1 MRLMSISRAARNKR
15 TLFSASL
22 AGFVWGLIFS
32 CGGIAYADTVY
43 VDSQQH
49 FTIQVPPGWV
59 AKPYKAGGA
68 SGVTIVHGVD
78 AYVQIFLQK
87 GIDPAT
93 FLQALNT
100 EIQNT
105 HPGYRVSDRGLR
117 TIAGQ
122 PRIFIV
128 GDAPGTSGA
137 PRTRVYLETFAANGF
152 SYAVIA
158 SSSANN
164 PQGQQSISDY
174 KISQEMIQSLT
185 LNGVPAR
192 TLIASGGAPAM
203 AASTAGADAGGTDAA
218 SPPLSVR
225 DRKKLAALDAALK
238 GGAISA
244 DEYQTKKDALYS
256 SDLRQHNISTVK
268 KALDQAYE
276 DGVLTKDE
284 YDRKKRE
291 LVAVV
296 APSETSATSNPEP
309 PSQDLMEVRV
319 ASPQPE
325 TLPKSWTTHKD
336 PSGFVVNLPASWTV
350 GKVSSS
356 GQVVLHGTRGEEI
369 LIWPLHLQQS
379 ELDAQGA
386 AAMVQEL
393 ARKFDALMPWS
404 AVQTMTNAT
413 RVMGMGAE
421 RSGSAVLSW
430 ANGPG
435 AASVCFYGMEA
446 PGEVYRDSTDSFAAI
461 LKSFHVVP
469 ISSSEGVPEAAN
481 GSAARELNFVNWSDP
496 HESAFTVSVPQ
507 GWHAIGGG
515 YRLSPVDARYSVSMV
530 SPDGLVR
537 ASMGDSLVGAFL
549 QPTQALSAAGLGEG
563 TFQTLGDGTKLEVLG
578 YNSGKQFAQ
587 SYVRTLLS
595 RQCSDPQI
603 NSADAR
609 EDLASAF
616 AQSAAME
623 GFTDAHLTAG
633 EVSFTC
639 NVGGRPLKGKYIAA
653 TIRMAPGAS
662 AMWFVYRLYGYIA
675 FTGREQDGEK
685 VLAQMLQSSKFNPEW
700 EARQKDAASAGA
712 RQENDSSRQIYES
725 AQENVAGDQRLTSE
739 MIAHANEQLKNIAD
753 QIDRKRENSVVGR
766 LDVVDPQTG
775 TQYKVAGFE
784 DYHYLNNDGYL
795 YGLNPPGAQGSNLRA
810 MIVLP

>member
-1 MRLMSISRAARNKR
+1 MHIMCYQEKKGDKRALFF
-15 TLFSASL
+15 TLLSALTFIWIFTSPGL
-22 AGFVWGLIFS
+22 AYG
-32 CGGIAYADTVY
+32 DTVY

-49 FTIQVPPGWV
+49 FTIQIPPGWV
-59 AKPYKAGGA
+59 AKPYSAGGA
-68 SGVTIVHGVD
+68 SGVTIVHGAD

-87 GIDPAT
+87 EIDPAT
-93 FLQALNT
+93 FLQALNN
-100 EIQNT
+100 EIQTT
-105 HPGYRVSDRGLR
+105 HAGYHVSDRGLR
-117 TIAGQ
+117 TISGQ
-122 PRIFIV
+122 PRIYIV
-128 GDAPGTSGA
+128 GEAPGTSGA

-158 SSSANN
+158 SSSGSN
-164 PQGQQSISDY
+164 PQSPQSISDY
-174 KISQEMIQSLT
+174 KISQAMIQSLT
-185 LNGVPAR
+185 LNGVPAK
-192 TLIASGGAPAM
+192 TLMAAGAVPGTAAAPAAT
-203 AASTAGADAGGTDAA
+203 AANSSDN
-218 SPPLSVR
+218 PPLSPR
-225 DRKKLAALDAALK
+225 DRKKLAALDTALK
-238 GGAISA
+238 GGAITA
-244 DEYQTKKDALYS
+244 EEYQVKKNALYS
-256 SDLRQHNISTVK
+256 NDLRQHNTLTVR

-291 LVAVV
+291 LVAVGTPPV
-296 APSETSATSNPEP
+296 TSANSNAEP
-309 PSQDLMEVRV
+309 PSQNLVEVRI
-319 ASPQPE
+319 AAPQPE

-336 PSGFVVNLPASWTV
+336 PAGFVVNLPANWTV
-350 GKVSSS
+350 GKVSSN

-404 AVQTMTNAT
+404 SVQTMTNAT

-421 RSGSAVLSW
+421 HSGSALLSW

-435 AASVCFYGMEA
+435 AASVCFYGIEA

-461 LKSFHVVP
+461 LKSFHVVS
-469 ISSSEGVPEAAN
+469 ISSNEGVPEAAN
-481 GSAARELNFVNWSDP
+481 GSSAGELSFVDWSDP
-496 HESAFTVSVPQ
+496 HEKAFTVSVPQ
-507 GWHAIGGG
+507 GWQAIGGG
-515 YRLSPVDARYSVSMV
+515 YRLSPVDARYSIFMV

-537 ASMGDSLVGAFL
+537 TSMGDSLVGAFL
-549 QPTQALSAAGLGEG
+549 QPTQALSAARLGEG
-563 TFQTLGDGTKLEVLG
+563 TYQTLADGTKLEVLG

-595 RQCSDPQI
+595 GQCSDPQV

-616 AQSAAME
+616 ARSAAVE

-633 EVSFTC
+633 EVAFTC

-653 TIRMAPGAS
+653 TIRMASGDS
-662 AMWFVYRLYGYIA
+662 AMWFVYRLYGYVA

-685 VLAQMLQSSKFNPEW
+685 VLAQMVESSKFNPEW
-700 EARQKDAASAGA
+700 ETRQRDAASTDV

-725 AQENVAGDQRLTSE
+725 AQENVADDQRLTSE
-739 MIAHANEQLKNIAD
+739 MIAHANEQLTKIAD
-753 QIDRKRENSVVGR
+753 EIDRKREDSIVGR
-766 LDVVDPQTG
+766 LDVIDPQTG

-784 DYHYLNNDGYL
+784 DYHSLNNDGYL
-795 YGLNPPGAQGSNLRA
+795 YSLNPLGAPGSNLRA